1 MMLQL
6 MRKRQ
11 MMKSKIKVYLLV
23 LFFVGERE
31 RESWILK
38 EREKKKESD
47 GMLQCKTTKMWIR
60 RMEKVY
66 RHDREKKLGLSL
78 FSVI

>member
-6 MRKRQ
+6 MRRRQ
-11 MMKSKIKVYLLV
+11 MMKSKIKVYLL
-23 LFFVGERE
+23 FFSLLERE

-66 RHDREKKLGLSL
+66 RRDREKKLGLSL